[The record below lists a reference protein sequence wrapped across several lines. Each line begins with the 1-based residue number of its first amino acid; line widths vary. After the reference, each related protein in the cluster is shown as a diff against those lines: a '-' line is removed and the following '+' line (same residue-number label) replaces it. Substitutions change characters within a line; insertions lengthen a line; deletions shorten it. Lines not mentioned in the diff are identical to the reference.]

1 MTWQAAVRAWVVA
14 GSGIALGRVI
24 WADQGGPRPSSAD
37 GPWISLR
44 ELAETSGGRDWLVT
58 EANPLSVDLDV
69 AGVDVGASTLDVP
82 DHGLATGAG
91 PVRLTTTG
99 TAPGGLAIAT
109 DYWVIVVDSDTL
121 QLAADF
127 LGAVE
132 TPAPITFTD
141 AGTGSHAL
149 ASTDATVAAGA
160 EITRTV
166 QGTRAANVSI
176 QCFGGASVDGN
187 GAAARLK
194 RTVASLA
201 RPSVQAALRAA
212 NVGVASTLIDPAPQ
226 NVSAVHQLAAFEA
239 RAVMTARLNVPIV
252 DDTETGTVIATTEPT
267 ATIT

>member
-1 MTWQAAVRAWVVA
+1 MTWQAAVRAWVAA

-58 EANPLSVDLDV
+58 EANPLTVDLDV
-69 AGVDVGASTLDVP
+69 AGVNVGASTLDVP

-141 AGTGSHAL
+141 AGTGSHVL
-149 ASTDATVAAGA
+149 ASTATTVAAGA
-160 EITRTV
+160 ELTHAV
-166 QGTRAANVSI
+166 AGTRVTDVVM
-176 QCFGGASVDGN
+176 QCFGGPSVDAN
-187 GAAARLK
+187 GAAGRLK
-194 RTVASLA
+194 RTVAALSL
-201 RPSVQAALRAA
+201 PSVAAALRAGHVGVLSTGSIT
-212 NVGVASTLIDPAPQ
+212 NVG
-226 NVSAVHQLAAFEA
+226 AVHQLASFEA
-239 RAVMTARLNVPIV
+239 RATLTARLSVPVV
-252 DDTETGTVIATTEPT
+252 DATETGTVIATTEPT